1 MAAIENYYDILG
13 VSRSASEEEIRAA
26 ENAMRKL
33 YDHKAHLGDAEATD
47 LLARLNEANATLTTP
62 HKRAE
67 YDRRPKHAWEGYADL
82 AQAPPI
88 VRGERL
94 RAIRDWMAR
103 GEDPLREATLL
114 DRASPLHL
122 LRPNRLLGDE

>member
-1 MAAIENYYDILG
+1 MATIENYYDILG
-13 VSRSASEEEIRAA
+13 VSQTASEEEIRAA

-33 YDHKAHLGDAEATD
+33 YDHKAHLGDAAATD

-67 YDRRPKHAWEGYADL
+67 YDRRPKHTWEGYADL

-88 VRGERL
+88 VPSERL
-94 RAIRDWMAR
+94 RAIREWMSQ
-103 GEDPLREATLL
+103 GKDLLREATLL
-114 DRASPLHL
+114 DQPKPLHL
-122 LRPNRLLGDE
+122 LRPNRTLGDE

>member
-1 MAAIENYYDILG
+1 MARIENYYDILG
-13 VSRSASEEEIRAA
+13 VSQTASEEEIRVA

-33 YDHKAHLGDAEATD
+33 YDHKAHLGDTEATD

-62 HKRAE
+62 HQRAE
-67 YDRRPKHAWEGYADL
+67 YDRSPKPTWEGYADL

-94 RAIRDWMAR
+94 RAIRDWMSQ
-103 GEDPLREATLL
+103 GTDLLREATLL
-114 DRASPLHL
+114 DRPSPLHL
-122 LRPNRLLGDE
+122 LRPNRSLGDE